1 MYNQIGIGLIIG
13 DIFCSFLLSVL
24 HHLFIFEQ
32 SSGLAIKF
40 SISQK
45 IVTTKKEMS
54 DTETCP
60 AQGLLK
66 LLSGKWKPEIFRLAV
81 EAPLRFSSLLRQI
94 EGSNKQTL
102 SVALKELEEV
112 GLLEK
117 VVIREKPLHIEHNL
131 TEKGRSLIPI
141 FKQLEN
147 IG

>member
-1 MYNQIGIGLIIG
+1 M
-13 DIFCSFLLSVL
+13 
-24 HHLFIFEQ
+24 
-32 SSGLAIKF
+32 
-40 SISQK
+40 
-45 IVTTKKEMS
+45 TTKKEIV
-54 DTETCP
+54 DNETCP

-112 GLLEK
+112 NLLEK
-117 VVIREKPLHIEHNL
+117 VVIKKKPLHIEYYL
-131 TEKGRSLIPI
+131 TQKGKSLITV